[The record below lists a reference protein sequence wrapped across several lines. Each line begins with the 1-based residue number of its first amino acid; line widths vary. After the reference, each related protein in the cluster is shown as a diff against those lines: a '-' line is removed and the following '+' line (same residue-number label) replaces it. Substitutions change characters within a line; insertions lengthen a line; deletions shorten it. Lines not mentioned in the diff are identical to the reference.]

1 MQFEEQ
7 RGIARQPSTPS
18 SVDKGEGGGGAG
30 RNGCAGRFKKTAFTS
45 EQNPGRLCTTAPC
58 LASRPTHARATPRL
72 SGSPPGCRRCCP
84 SKSGRASHVQGPSSS
99 FFRAMERL
107 HTRTKNRT
115 MATAKG
121 GGMGKQGEE
130 GRVKGGTGAGSKAD
144 ALAALEAHFAKTF
157 EVPAAPGM
165 AQPVRKDKGK
175 EKKRGGEEATE
186 PSRKI
191 SAATAPPAQV
201 PHSKAKATTI
211 VFGEGVNG
219 GASGP
224 TATPGWRKFMSSKV
238 MTKTDEEK
246 RAAAASKAKK
256 KGNSGKASDGSLE
269 NGAEEGDD
277 EKEAQS
283 NDRAL
288 SELLSTTLFTPSGST
303 TRSNGRPNLG
313 SNDTLARLLELSQPS
328 MTGKAQS
335 QGRGYGEALLKSKDM
350 SKMPATIRHGMR
362 RVEMENQQREVE
374 RQKELGN
381 YHHSIKG
388 LIGKREGLDL
398 VLGTKDKDRKKRTR
412 EKGLAMGVGKF
423 AGGTLKL
430 SEQEVQ
436 RISNVGSSSKKRRR

>member
-1 MQFEEQ
+1 MLGF
-7 RGIARQPSTPS
+7 
-18 SVDKGEGGGGAG
+18 
-30 RNGCAGRFKKTAFTS
+30 TAD
-45 EQNPGRLCTTAPC
+45 
-58 LASRPTHARATPRL
+58 ARARAPMPRL
-72 SGSPPGCRRCCP
+72 SAARPAVVAVAPPSPAG
-84 SKSGRASHVQGPSSS
+84 ASHVQGCRAL
-99 FFRAMERL
+99 FFAQGNALIRG
-107 HTRTKNRT
+107 TKTNRT
-115 MATAKG
+115 MAKEKG
-121 GGMGKQGEE
+121 GGMGQQGEE
-130 GRVKGGTGAGSKAD
+130 GRMRAGGSAGSNAD

-157 EVPAAPGM
+157 EVPAAPTAPAM
-165 AQPVRKDKGK
+165 TQPMRKDKGK
-175 EKKRGGEEATE
+175 EKTRGGEEASET
-186 PSRKI
+186 SKKI
-191 SAATAPPAQV
+191 SAATAPPAQM
-201 PHSKAKATTI
+201 PRSNAKATTI

-224 TATPGWRKFMSSKV
+224 IATPGWRKFMSSKV

-246 RAAAASKAKK
+246 RTAAVKKANK
-256 KGNSGKASDGSLE
+256 KGGSGKSSDGSLE
-269 NGAEEGDD
+269 NGADEGDD

-388 LIGKREGLDL
+388 LIGKREGLNL

-436 RISNVGSSSKKRRR
+436 RINNVGSSSKKRRR